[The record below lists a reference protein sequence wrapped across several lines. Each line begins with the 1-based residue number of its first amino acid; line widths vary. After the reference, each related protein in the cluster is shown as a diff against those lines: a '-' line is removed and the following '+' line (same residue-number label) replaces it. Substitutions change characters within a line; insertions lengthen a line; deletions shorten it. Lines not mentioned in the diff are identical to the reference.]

1 MSLRTLYI
9 CYFGQREPLVQTQ
22 VLPYL
27 RQLAAAGHD
36 VSLLTFEPGLR
47 SSWTP
52 AALGETR
59 ARLASEGIRWFVRPY
74 HRRPAV
80 PATFYDVMAGALTV
94 ARLALRHKIQ
104 VLHARG
110 QVPMAMSLLAR
121 RAAGC
126 KVVFDHR
133 GLVAEERVDSGL
145 WTETSA
151 AFRALKAVERA
162 SVRQADQVI
171 VLTNRMRD
179 WVVENMGA
187 DPSRIEVIPCCV
199 DFSRYGEG
207 EPGGDD
213 DGGRDRFEVVYAG
226 SVTGL
231 YLLDE
236 MARFFL
242 EVRARRPGALF
253 RVLTVAPPS
262 EVAPLL
268 ERAGLGPD
276 DFRVGAAAPGDVP
289 KYLRRARIG
298 VSFRMPTFSQ
308 IAASPTK
315 IPEYLAAGVP
325 VVSNAGIGDVDEL
338 LEAER
343 VGVVARE
350 LDAAGLA
357 AAAERAVA
365 LADEPG
371 LGPRCEA
378 VARKHF
384 DLVSVGGA
392 RYRNVYSR
400 IAAHFDGAP
409 AGPLPGVGIS
419 GPARGE

>member
-47 SSWTP
+47 ASWP
-52 AALGETR
+52 AAALAETR
-59 ARLASEGIRWFVRPY
+59 RRLAADGIRWFARAY
-74 HRRPAV
+74 HKRPAV
-80 PATFYDVMAGALTV
+80 PATFYDVFAGALAV
-94 ARLALRHKIQ
+94 ARLAARHKIQ

-110 QVPMAMSLLAR
+110 QVPMAMALLAR
-121 RAAGC
+121 RAVGC
-126 KVVFDHR
+126 KIVFDHR

-145 WTETSA
+145 WSETSL

-162 SVRQADQVI
+162 SVCKADQVI

-179 WVVENMGA
+179 WLVGNMGA
-187 DPSRIEVIPCCV
+187 DASKMEVIPCCV
-199 DFSRYGEG
+199 DFSRYGDH
-207 EPGGDD
+207 GGV
-213 DGGRDRFEVVYAG
+213 GLNGHAPDRFEVVYAG

-253 RVLTVAPPS
+253 RVLTVSPPS

-268 ERAGLGPD
+268 ERAGLAPG
-276 DFRVGAAAPGDVP
+276 DFWVGAAPPGDVP
-289 KYLRRARIG
+289 KYLRRAGLG
-298 VSFRMPTFSQ
+298 VSFRLPTFSQ

-325 VVSNAGIGDVDEL
+325 VVSNAGIGDVDDL

-343 VGVVARE
+343 VGVIVRE

-357 AAAERAVA
+357 AAAERALALVA
-365 LADEPG
+365 EPG
-371 LGPRCEA
+371 IGERCKA
-378 VARKHF
+378 IARKQF

-392 RYRNVYSR
+392 RYRNVYRR
-400 IAAHFDGAP
+400 I
-409 AGPLPGVGIS
+409 
-419 GPARGE
+419 GEQVA